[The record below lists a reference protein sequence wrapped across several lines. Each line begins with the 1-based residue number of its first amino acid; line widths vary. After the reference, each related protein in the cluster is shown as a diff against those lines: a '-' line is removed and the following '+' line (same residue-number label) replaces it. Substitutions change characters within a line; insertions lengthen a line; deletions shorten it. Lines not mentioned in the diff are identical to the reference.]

1 MTFGAPLG
9 CSSGFVHELFILS
22 DRIYRDKA
30 GESVEPNKPV
40 VDDATNGTE
49 NEDTFAEKPKASGI
63 SAFSSISLLED
74 TPVGDDD
81 EGGGG
86 GGLMVLFQGLF
97 AIVSL
102 LIVLLQSLI
111 SSSTKGKKDKK
122 KKTKP
127 TYDNDEFA
135 IMNEDPS
142 NSLESKK
149 PVEVTAEDLAEEE
162 WGPVKEKKKK
172 DKKGKSKKGKDIEE
186 EEEEVKVVEEKGTL
200 TLALGDFHS
209 FIDRRG
215 RACLNTSGD
224 LRRQGRGRRR

>member
-1 MTFGAPLG
+1 MRPLG
-9 CSSGFVHELFILS
+9 FSGGCVHELFILS

-30 GESVEPNKPV
+30 GESVEPNKLV
-40 VDDATNGTE
+40 VDDANGTE
-49 NEDTFAEKPKASGI
+49 NEDTLAKKSKASGF
-63 SAFSSISLLED
+63 SAFSSVSLLED

-86 GGLMVLFQGLF
+86 GLMVLFQGFF

-102 LIVLLQSLI
+102 LIVALQSLI

-122 KKTKP
+122 KKAKP
-127 TYDNDEFA
+127 TYDDDEFA
-135 IMNEDPS
+135 VTNEDPS

-172 DKKGKSKKGKDIEE
+172 DKKGKSKKGKDID

-209 FIDRRG
+209 FIDRCG
-215 RACLNTSGD
+215 RACLHTSGD